1 MSGSVWGRLGNGALY
16 HDSFKSGKTMNLDD
30 LQSKIDRTS
39 KLVLAA
45 IFLVPFSYL
54 VWFVLDGQDISK
66 DTSDWGTFGDFVG
79 GILNPFIA
87 FFAFYWLTKSI
98 QIQKQELAE
107 TKEALKESSQA
118 QREQAEL
125 TFRTLKVQALNSQ
138 LEYINTRILTEREYI
153 NQLLQQATKHGMQYT
168 VITKE
173 AENKKLEDILPPLNI
188 ELTRLSKEQDDLVNQ
203 IHYITSPVTGR

>member
-1 MSGSVWGRLGNGALY
+1 
-16 HDSFKSGKTMNLDD
+16 MNLDD
-30 LQSKIDRTS
+30 LQSKIDKTS

-45 IFLVPFSYL
+45 IFLVPFSYI
-54 VWFVLDGQDISK
+54 VWFVLDGQDMSK

-118 QREQAEL
+118 QKEQAEL
-125 TFRTLKVQALNSQ
+125 TLRTLKVQALNSQ
-138 LEYINTRILTEREYI
+138 LAHINTTILTEREYI
-153 NQLLQQATKHGMQYT
+153 NQLLLQAKTHGLQYT

-173 AENKKLEDILPPLNI
+173 AENKKLKDILPLLNQ
-188 ELTRLSKEQDDLVNQ
+188 ELTRLSEEQINLVNQ
-203 IHYITSPVTGR
+203 IYNITSPVTGR